1 MVAGEGGTIGSLLDG
16 RWVGGIVVSRE
27 AGGEWET
34 GVRRYG
40 RRCKVVDKEEL
51 RAEWA
56 VWIR

>member
-1 MVAGEGGTIGSLLDG
+1 MVNGEGGTIGSLLDG
-16 RWVGGIVVSRE
+16 RLVGGIVVSRE

-40 RRCKVVDKEEL
+40 RSCKVVDKEEL

>member
-1 MVAGEGGTIGSLLDG
+1 LVAGEGGTIGSFLDG

-27 AGGEWET
+27 AGGEWAT

-40 RRCKVVDKEEL
+40 GRCKVVDKEEL

>member
-1 MVAGEGGTIGSLLDG
+1 MVAGNGGTIGSLLDG

-27 AGGEWET
+27 EGGEWET

-51 RAEWA
+51 RAAWV